1 METFS
6 KFLREF
12 FAKFCVRRQE
22 VSLTPCRLFYQNDQ
36 SYDRYD
42 QSYDQSYGKI
52 HVFFAFHPFCAVSS
66 RVLDLLVPPNS
77 THLRKKEK
85 KKKQSKIYLKTPT
98 IQNYYKWA
106 FKMDTYQYY
115 SDERELVVSFFLLDD
130 PTARTIFTIETV
142 MSIYWSDIYV
152 FVSFRGIKH
161 AQLLSFRK
169 PCVR

>member
-12 FAKFCVRRQE
+12 FAKFCVRKQE
-22 VSLTPCRLFYQNDQ
+22 VSLTPYRLFYQNDQ

-52 HVFFAFHPFCAVSS
+52 YVFFAFHPFCAAVS
-66 RVLDLLVPPNS
+66 RVLDLLVPLNS
-77 THLRKKEK
+77 THFRKKEK
-85 KKKQSKIYLKTPT
+85 KKQSKINLKTPSF
-98 IQNYYKWA
+98 QNYYKWA

-115 SDERELVVSFFLLDD
+115 SDERELVVSFFYWTTQEPEPYSRLKLWW
-130 PTARTIFTIETV
+130 
-142 MSIYWSDIYV
+142 SIYWSDIYV
-152 FVSFRGIKH
+152 FVFFGGIKH

-169 PCVR
+169 LCVR